1 VSTDIHKLESVST
14 GPAAV
19 EKPEVVS
26 TAAVDPRDFTL
37 ADIVRGLKRVKLAAA
52 IWLSGGL
59 IFALTSVYSAGAHWG
74 GQPSQQTTVSNG
86 GYASGITSVTDKMSN
101 EELKA
106 FLLRAHFR
114 VRVIVPW
121 FVDPLTVKEALTGIL
136 GNDQAT
142 VQVYF
147 LDPKS
152 PHLKER
158 GRVAR
163 PELTN
168 YGPNEML
175 RSLSVVAPLFAK
187 ARASAKLLTYDSIP
201 AAFIAQVD
209 DQALIG
215 FHMHTGVAIHNPIL
229 FFDVSRK
236 DMPTAMGRMIDE
248 EFAALAPLA
257 KEIEASSVVSDNSGA
272 VTFDYKGLPN

>member
-1 VSTDIHKLESVST
+1 MLTDNNTPE
-14 GPAAV
+14 AV
-19 EKPEVVS
+19 P
-26 TAAVDPRDFTL
+26 TLAVDPREFAL
-37 ADIVRGLKRVKLAAA
+37 ADIMRGLKRLKLDAAL
-52 IWLSGGL
+52 WLSGIL
-59 IFALTSVYSAGAHWG
+59 FVVLTSAFSAGARWG
-74 GQPSQQTTVSNG
+74 GQPSQQSTVLNG
-86 GYASGITSVTDKMSN
+86 VYASGITSVTDNMSN

-106 FLLRAHFR
+106 FFLKARFR

-136 GNDQAT
+136 GDDQAS

-163 PELTN
+163 PDLIN

-175 RSLSVVAPLFAK
+175 RSLSVLAPLFAK
-187 ARASAKLLTYDSIP
+187 ARAAAKLFIYDSIP

-215 FHMHTGVAIHNPIL
+215 FHMHTGVAIRNPIL
-229 FFDVSRK
+229 FFDASRK

-248 EFAALAPLA
+248 EFASLAPLA
-257 KEIEASSVVSDNSGA
+257 REVEASSVVDNSGM
-272 VTFDYKGLPN
+272 VTFAYKGLQN